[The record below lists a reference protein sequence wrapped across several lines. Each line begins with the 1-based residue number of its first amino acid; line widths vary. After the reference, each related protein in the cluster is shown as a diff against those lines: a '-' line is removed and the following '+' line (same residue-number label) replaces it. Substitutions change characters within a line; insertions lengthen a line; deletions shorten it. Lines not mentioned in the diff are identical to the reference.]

1 MCISIVTLFIDAI
14 EKVLL
19 NNVSG
24 DLLVQVVEQTLKDV
38 LQQMSR

>member
-1 MCISIVTLFIDAI
+1 MSIFIVTLFIDVI

-19 NNVSG
+19 YNVSG
-24 DLLVQVVEQTLKDV
+24 DLLIQVVEQILKDA

>member
-19 NNVSG
+19 YNVSA
-24 DLLVQVVEQTLKDV
+24 DLLVQIVEQTLKDV

>member
-19 NNVSG
+19 YNVSG